1 MANVKILTFSD
12 LTTSFV
18 DIVGNLLNDFNPLL
32 ITICNNEVMI

>member
-12 LTTSFV
+12 LTTPFV
-18 DIVGNLLNDFNPLL
+18 DTVGNLLTDVNPLL